1 MGKTF
6 LGFFSTLI
14 ALSVGTAAP
23 IATVPAEELNYVN
36 ENSDSVYD
44 NTADTDNI
52 VNIDNTA
59 DTDDIVNTDNICNFV
74 DEDNNGVCDVYEA
87 NQGNCSQNGCGR
99 NYVDADNDG
108 VCDNYTNG
116 QGRGCGRGQGNCFR
130 GGRCR

>member
-14 ALSVGTAAP
+14 ALSMGTAAP
-23 IATVPAEELNYVN
+23 IATVPAEERNYVN
-36 ENSDSVYD
+36 ENSDSVY
-44 NTADTDNI
+44 
-52 VNIDNTA
+52 
-59 DTDDIVNTDNICNFV
+59 DNICNFV